1 MSTNNTTT
9 NNEDLIS
16 SLYPP
21 PPPYYKFFTK
31 DNLQKLSTWQEN
43 NQTTTV
49 SSEVKLEEENTDP
62 DSNNLEENSIPPGEL
77 RFLIPPKQ
85 PEGPQYRGYGN
96 IWLFEDKLPNLKDSQ
111 WEQLYNTSTSTF
123 TSTSTSTANTNII
136 TNTDTDING
145 NQEVDAGD
153 STGDE
158 NLTSETKIK
167 ELHKLMDSL
176 LLNFLELIGILS
188 IDPIKYDKK
197 IHDINLIL
205 ININHLLNT
214 YRPHQSRESLI
225 MLLKNQIDYKFLEI
239 DQINKKCLDIKSK
252 IKNLINER
260 ITVVSDDTTTNT
272 TTTKTTG
279 LGDGDSIDEKEQLK
293 QDIINRLLLSI

>member
-1 MSTNNTTT
+1 
-9 NNEDLIS
+9 
-16 SLYPP
+16 
-21 PPPYYKFFTK
+21 
-31 DNLQKLSTWQEN
+31 
-43 NQTTTV
+43 
-49 SSEVKLEEENTDP
+49 
-62 DSNNLEENSIPPGEL
+62 
-77 RFLIPPKQ
+77 
-85 PEGPQYRGYGN
+85 
-96 IWLFEDKLPNLKDSQ
+96 
-111 WEQLYNTSTSTF
+111 
-123 TSTSTSTANTNII
+123 
-136 TNTDTDING
+136 
-145 NQEVDAGD
+145 
-153 STGDE
+153 
-158 NLTSETKIK
+158 
-167 ELHKLMDSL
+167 MDSL

-260 ITVVSDDTTTNT
+260 ITVVSDGTTTNTT